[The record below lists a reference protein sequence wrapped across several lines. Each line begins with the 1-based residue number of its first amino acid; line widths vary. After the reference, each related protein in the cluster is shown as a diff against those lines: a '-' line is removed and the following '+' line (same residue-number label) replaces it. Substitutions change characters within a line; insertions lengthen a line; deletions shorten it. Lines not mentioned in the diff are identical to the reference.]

1 MKVGVH
7 YLMSCA
13 DGQSPVQRYRDT
25 VEQAVHADALGFES
39 VWPVEQHFDR
49 KVSISP
55 CPALLL
61 AAIAERTRSLRL
73 GTAIVQVPL
82 HHPLR
87 VAEEVATLDVLSGG
101 RVELGVGRGSNPGH
115 FAGFGVDIADSRDR
129 FVEGLELMRRALSQ
143 ETVSFTGRYYQAAGV
158 SLAPRPVQNPHPVMR
173 VAANSPETAA
183 LAGRLGLP
191 VIFATHINPLPRVRQ
206 FCSIYR
212 QAREQSGHEA
222 PGADAITVLT
232 PLYVA
237 LTAEQVRADTEPT
250 LKSFAHLAASAL
262 ATATAKLPEAERA
275 KVQPVVDRLARLQY
289 EEMNDGLGILDTPDG
304 CAERLAHLQRELG
317 AGRVIAWFNFG
328 GLIPHEVVMRSM
340 ELFATRV
347 MPRL

>member
-7 YLMSCA
+7 YLLSCA

-39 VWPVEQHFDR
+39 VWPVEQHFNR

-87 VAEEVATLDVLSGG
+87 VAEEAATLDVLSGG
-101 RVELGVGRGSNPGH
+101 RVELGLGRGSNPDH
-115 FAGFGVDIADSRDR
+115 FAGFGVDVADSRDR
-129 FVEGLELMRRALSQ
+129 FVEGLELIRLALSQ
-143 ETVSFTGRYYQAAGV
+143 ERVSFRGRYYRTDAV
-158 SLAPRPVQNPHPVMR
+158 SLAPRPVQTPHPVMR

-191 VIFATHINPLPRVRQ
+191 VIFATHINPLPKLGQ
-206 FCSIYR
+206 LASLYR
-212 QAREQSGHEA
+212 QAREQAGHD
-222 PGADAITVLT
+222 PVVPDDITVLT
-232 PLYVA
+232 PLYVS
-237 LTAEQVRADTEPT
+237 LTPEQVRADTEPT
-250 LKSFAHLAASAL
+250 LKNFAQLAASAL
-262 ATATAKLPEAERA
+262 ASATAKMPEAERT
-275 KVQPVVDRLARLQY
+275 KVQPVVDRLARLQF
-289 EEMNDGLGILDTPDG
+289 EELNDGLGILDTPDG
-304 CAERLAHLQRELG
+304 CAERLSHLQRDLG
-317 AGRVIAWFNFG
+317 VGRVIAWFNFG
-328 GLIPHEVVMRSM
+328 GLIPHDMVMRSM

-347 MPRL
+347 LPRI